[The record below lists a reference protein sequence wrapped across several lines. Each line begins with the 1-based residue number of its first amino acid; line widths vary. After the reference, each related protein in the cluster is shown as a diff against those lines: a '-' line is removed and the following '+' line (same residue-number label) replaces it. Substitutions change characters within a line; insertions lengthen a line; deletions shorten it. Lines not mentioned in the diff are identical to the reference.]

1 MARFDLTP
9 LYRQSVGFDRFV
21 NLVDSLTNVDG
32 DGGGYPPYN
41 IERMADNEYRISMAV
56 AGFSQADLNIE
67 VKENTLSI
75 TGTKPEEKADTKYL
89 HRGLATRAFER
100 RFQLADHVQV
110 KGADLKDGMLAVD
123 LVREIPEAM
132 KPRTIAI
139 GVGEDTQKV
148 IENQAA

>member
-1 MARFDLTP
+1 MARFDLSP

-21 NLVDSLTNVDG
+21 NLVDSMTNVDG

-41 IERMADNEYRISMAV
+41 IERVADNEYRISMAV
-56 AGFSQADLNIE
+56 AGFSQTDLDIE

-75 TGTKPEEKADTKYL
+75 KGMKPEEKADTQYL

-110 KGADLKDGMLAVD
+110 NGADLKDGMLSVD
-123 LVREIPEAM
+123 LVRELPEAM
-132 KPRTIAI
+132 KPRSIAI
-139 GVGEDTQKV
+139 GSGDEAQKV

>member
-1 MARFDLTP
+1 MARFDLSP

-41 IERMADNEYRISMAV
+41 IERVADNAYRISMAV
-56 AGFSQADLNIE
+56 AGFSQSDLDIE

-75 TGTKPEEKADTKYL
+75 KGTKPEDNADAKYL
-89 HRGLATRAFER
+89 HRGLANRAFER

-110 KGADLKDGMLAVD
+110 NGAELKDGMLSVD
-123 LVREIPEAM
+123 LVRELPEAM

-139 GVGEDTQKV
+139 GVADDGPKV
-148 IENQAA
+148 IENKAA